1 MNNFLLPD
9 AKDAVSYIKSI
20 FKSEIPKVAVILG
33 SGLGDFTK
41 IVKIIHSIPYK
52 EIPGFPHNNSE
63 VQGHKGNLTLAMV
76 DNGKEILILEGR
88 FHYYQGYTPQ
98 QVVLPIIVLH
108 LLGVDTLIISN
119 AAGGCNPHF
128 KEGDLMIINDHINL
142 TGNHPLIGDNDANYG
157 PRFLDQTQPYNQE
170 LIEKAKE
177 VAKKLDM
184 QLQEGVYISVTG
196 PTYETK
202 AEVRMC
208 QILGADAVGMST
220 VYEVIMANYFKM
232 KVLAISTITNMAT
245 GLSKAKHSHQNI
257 IDSANLISAK
267 FSNLVKQIIK
277 KC

>member
-1 MNNFLLPD
+1 MNNFLLSD

-41 IVKIIHSIPYK
+41 IVKIINSIPYK
-52 EIPGFPHNNSE
+52 EIPSFPNSSE
-63 VQGHKGNLTLAMV
+63 VSGHKGNLTLATI
-76 DNGKEILILEGR
+76 DNGKEVLLMEGR

-128 KEGDLMIINDHINL
+128 KQGDLMIINDHINL
-142 TGNHPLIGDNDANYG
+142 TGNHPLIGDNDVNLG

-170 LIEKAKE
+170 LIEKTKE
-177 VAKKLDM
+177 VAKKLDIK
-184 QLQEGVYISVTG
+184 LQEGVYIGVTG

-202 AEVRMC
+202 AEIRMC

-245 GLSKAKHSHQNI
+245 GLSKTKHDHQSI
-257 IDSANLISAK
+257 IDSASLISAK
-267 FSNLVKQIIK
+267 FSNLVKEIIEEY
-277 KC
+277 